1 MVTQTEFDRANKRA
15 REVHEGNP
23 RAVSAKYDHKLHQIV
38 ISLNNGLSVMFPPHN
53 AQGLQRA
60 RPSDLDLIE
69 ISPSG
74 LGISFPKLNAD
85 LFIPSL
91 LQGLL
96 GSKNWM
102 AANLGAR
109 GGRSRSDAKVLAARE
124 NGRLGG
130 RPKHK
135 KVAAVAGK

>member
-15 REVHEGNP
+15 REMYEENP

-38 ISLNNGLSVMFPPHN
+38 ISLNNGLSVMFPPRN

-74 LGISFPKLNAD
+74 LGIGFPKLNAD
-85 LFIPSL
+85 VFIPSL
-91 LQGLL
+91 LQGFL

-102 AANLGAR
+102 AASLGAT
-109 GGRSRSDAKVLAARE
+109 GGRSKSDAKAVAARE

-135 KVAAVAGK
+135 RVAAAAGK